1 MRILGAAALSIL
13 LLAQSATAQQ
23 QTRRGFIGI
32 GFGPSAPLGNF
43 ADASLINDRAGRAK
57 PGYNNS
63 LLSLGWRFGHR
74 LGVAV
79 TASYGEY
86 FIGEVNSDDWWQV
99 AGLTVGPM
107 YAIPLGAKAAVDLK
121 AMLGLM
127 GTAEITDSFGSNAR
141 SGAGWMFDLRGAF
154 RYDFA
159 TRWCAFIEAGLISS
173 AQTLGDGTPKDVRA
187 LVSGIGVA
195 FRPVW

>member
-1 MRILGAAALSIL
+1 MRMLGATALSIL
-13 LLAQSATAQQ
+13 LLAQPATAQQ

-32 GFGPSAPLGNF
+32 AFGPSAPLAPF
-43 ADASLINDRAGRAK
+43 ADAQVTNVRGGRAK
-57 PGYNNS
+57 SGYNNS
-63 LLSLGWRFGHR
+63 LLSVGWRFRHR
-74 LGVAV
+74 LGVAA

-86 FIGEVNSDDWWQV
+86 FIGQVDSDDWWQV

-107 YAIPLGAKAAVDLK
+107 FVVPLGARAAVDLK

-127 GTAEITDSFGSNAR
+127 GTAEITDSYGSNAR
-141 SGAGWMFDLRGAF
+141 SGSGLMIDLRSAF

-159 TRWCAFIEAGLISS
+159 SRWCAFVEAGLISS
-173 AQTLGDGTPKDVRA
+173 AQTLGDGTRKDVRA